1 MAFENDIVLVYFED
15 NPMTFARIEG
25 IIPDAKPGWY
35 HVKLLILQV
44 PLKVVTW
51 ILRDSYIDGSEF
63 TMDGKRMRIER
74 VVSPETPPEANGAA
88 SSQSP
93 STDAK
98 TEKSGR
104 IISLTNRKDR

>member
-1 MAFENDIVLVYFED
+1 MASESDIVLVYFED
-15 NPMTFARIEG
+15 NPMTFARIEE
-25 IIPDAKPGWY
+25 ILPDAKPGWY

-74 VVSPETPPEANGAA
+74 VESPEAPPEENGAA
-88 SSQSP
+88 SSLSP
-93 STDAK
+93 STNTK

-104 IISLTNRKDR
+104 VISLTNRKDR

>member
-1 MAFENDIVLVYFED
+1 MAFENDIVLVYLED
-15 NPMTFARIEG
+15 SPMTFARIDD
-25 IIPDAKPGWY
+25 ILPDAKPGWY

-74 VVSPETPPEANGAA
+74 VESPEAPSEENEEPP
-88 SSQSP
+88 SQSP
-93 STDAK
+93 SKDTR
-98 TEKSGR
+98 TETSGR
-104 IISLTNRKDR
+104 IISLTSRKER